1 MTDGREATDDGRRW
15 GWIDAGVWHELP
27 KMPMARTG
35 LGPPPFYVSLP
46 SGEVRHVVHD
56 PADQPLPLP

>member
-1 MTDGREATDDGRRW
+1 MIDGREATDDGREW
-15 GWIDAGVWHELP
+15 GHLEFGVWRPLP
-27 KMPMARTG
+27 KRPMLLAQ

-56 PADQPLPLP
+56 PDDRPLPLP